1 MTDNSGLI
9 SQDVHVLSPSVVEL
23 LTMPVA
29 ISLLN
34 LLPAQGR
41 NLLTKAAIKLV
52 DKLLGIH
59 HLDALYQTNQLH
71 GLDKSEFARRL
82 LQGLNIQLSGVDEL
96 RANIPVHGPV
106 VIASNHPFGGIEGVI
121 LAWAIEQVRP
131 DIKVLA
137 NKGLKIFPELSDYF
151 IFTNPLVENDT
162 QNASSIRACLK
173 HLKNNGALLI
183 FPAGRVSYFHKDT
196 RRIADH
202 KWNRLVASLTNRSK
216 ANFMTVFVSGQNSH
230 LFYLL
235 GRLYYR
241 FRMLM
246 LPRELSNKH
255 NVQIQLSSSKAIASS
270 AYKSADNFE
279 LQTQLMRAQ
288 SYLLDPLWLVPW
300 APDPVTQL
308 KSLHSGITGNII
320 LQEVHNLPT
329 EQHLLDHKDLSV
341 YFGYKSQIPNTVME
355 ITRLRELVFRQHN
368 EGSGEPV
375 DTDQFDDSYTHLFVL
390 KPATGQIIGA
400 YRMGQ
405 TDLLLAEGKLDALY
419 LHRMFEFGPEFVN
432 RQQACLEMGRSFL
445 IPEYQRSFQGLYLL
459 WRGIGAFVCQ
469 HPQYRT
475 LYGTVS
481 ISKLYDPRSVALIEK
496 AMVTPTDSVQ
506 PRLAFD
512 FKLAPEVQDFCE
524 QHTLR
529 HHLSALLK
537 GIEPDGKDVPI
548 LLKHYEKLGATFHC
562 LGIDQNFN
570 ATPGLL
576 LSVNLPSAP
585 EKLLKLYL
593 AEGWQGYR
601 DQY

>member
-1 MTDNSGLI
+1 MTTNSGLI

-34 LLPAQGR
+34 LLPAQGQ
-41 NLLTKAAIKLV
+41 NVLTTAAIKLL

-59 HLDALYQTNQLH
+59 HLDALYQANQLH

-96 RANIPVHGPV
+96 LANIPAHGPV

-151 IFTNPLVENDT
+151 IFTNPLVENDA

-183 FPAGRVSYFHKDT
+183 FPAGRVSYFHKGT
-196 RRIADH
+196 KRIADH
-202 KWNRLVASLTNRSK
+202 KWNRLVASLTNRSE
-216 ANFMTVFVSGQNSH
+216 ANFMTVFVSGQNSR

-246 LPRELSNKH
+246 LPRELSNKRDAH
-255 NVQIQLSSSKAIASS
+255 IQLSSSKPIAS
-270 AYKSADNFE
+270 AIYKCSDDLE

-288 SYLLDPLWLVPW
+288 SYLLDPHWQTPW
-300 APDPVTQL
+300 AADPVTHL
-308 KSLHSGITGNII
+308 KTLRPAIAGNII
-320 LQEVHNLPT
+320 LQEVHKLPAA
-329 EQHLLDHKDLSV
+329 QHLLDHKDLAV
-341 YFGYKSQIPNTVME
+341 YFGYRRQLPNTVTE
-355 ITRLRELVFRQHN
+355 IARLRELVFRQHN

-375 DTDQFDDSYTHLFVL
+375 DSDQFDDSYTHLFVL

-419 LHRMFEFGPEFVN
+419 LHRMFEFSPEFVN

-481 ISKLYDPRSVALIEK
+481 ISKLYDPRSVALIEQ
-496 AMVTPTDSVQ
+496 AMVTRTNSVK
-506 PRLAFD
+506 PRSAFD
-512 FKLAPEVQDFCE
+512 FTLAPEMQDFGK
-524 QHTLR
+524 QHPLR
-529 HHLSALLK
+529 PHLSALLK

-585 EKLLKLYL
+585 EKLLKLYM

-601 DQY
+601 DSH